1 MVICLLILEPSV
13 ILCSKAQ
20 SWLLGAKHWE
30 VQRPMRCCS
39 DPEDFSSNTEQNLS
53 VMGLE
58 CSRMCQQLIRSRNKG
73 IWFCCRR
80 GVTSNEKEQRAW
92 QLLTWTLKDRRTF
105 PEGGGGGGWGHSHLR
120 KRGEQRLGD
129 KRRKTKQRG
138 QQRRI
143 SKCLQFIPLWSVRF
157 CFKANRGRT
166 FHHTILCFS
175 DSSHLPQWPSSAFI
189 KKAFVLLYYCLCALQ
204 MVFNIILSGSFP
216 ICSVHQC
223 INSQT

>member
-1 MVICLLILEPSV
+1 MVICLLIPGPSV

-30 VQRPMRCCS
+30 VQRQMRCCS

-73 IWFCCRR
+73 IWFCCQR

-105 PEGGGGGGWGHSHLR
+105 PEGGGGWGGRRRRRRGHSHLR
-120 KRGEQRLGD
+120 KRGEQRVGD
-129 KRRKTKQRG
+129 KRTKTKQRG
-138 QQRRI
+138 RQRRI
-143 SKCLQFIPLWSVRF
+143 SPSACSSFPSGLSGFA
-157 CFKANRGRT
+157 FKANRGRT
-166 FHHTILCFS
+166 FHHL
-175 DSSHLPQWPSSAFI
+175 
-189 KKAFVLLYYCLCALQ
+189 
-204 MVFNIILSGSFP
+204 
-216 ICSVHQC
+216 
-223 INSQT
+223 